1 LYQSFSERNDIH
13 FYGPEIIAGVSWKG
27 RTKLIEELAMVLVKV
42 RALQIGT
49 FTLSS
54 GKLSSY
60 YVDLRA
66 VPSYPGAYRYIIDCY
81 LALLRNGIGLKK
93 FDVIAGIPTAGLAF
107 SSPVALE
114 LEKPM
119 IYVRKE
125 HKDYGR
131 QKRIEGSLNLGSQVL
146 VMDDLI
152 TTGHSVLEGIDAI
165 KEEGGEVKHVAVLI
179 DRLEGGKKN
188 LKQAGVQLH
197 PLTDVLELVRT
208 LHAKDEISADAMQ
221 AIKAQVSGRQ

>member
-1 LYQSFSERNDIH
+1 MSWRGRN
-13 FYGPEIIAGVSWKG
+13 
-27 RTKLIEELAMVLVKV
+27 KLIEELATVLVKV
-42 RALQIGT
+42 RALQVGT

-66 VPSYPGAYRYIIDCY
+66 VPSFPGAYRYVVDAYI
-81 LALLRNGIGLKK
+81 ALLKNAVGLDK

-114 LEKPM
+114 LSKAM

-125 HKDYGR
+125 EKDYGR
-131 QKRIEGSLNLGSQVL
+131 KKRIEGSISPGSRVL
-146 VMDDLI
+146 VIDDLI
-152 TTGHSVLEGIDAI
+152 TTGHSIRGAIDAI

-179 DRLEGGKKN
+179 DRLEGGKAN
-188 LKQAGVQLH
+188 LKKAGLSLH
-197 PLTDVLELVRT
+197 ALTDIVELVHT
-208 LHAKDEISADAMQ
+208 LHEHDEITEDEMK
-221 AIKAQVSGRQ
+221 AIRAQVSRRQ